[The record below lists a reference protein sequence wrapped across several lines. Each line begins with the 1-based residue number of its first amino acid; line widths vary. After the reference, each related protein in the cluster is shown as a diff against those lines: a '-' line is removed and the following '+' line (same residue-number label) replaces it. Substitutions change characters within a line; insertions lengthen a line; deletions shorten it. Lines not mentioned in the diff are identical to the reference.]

1 MINFEINKYI
11 YCFFIGVIGKIYDDL
26 IDLYLIKNERLL
38 ECIKT
43 LWTILIFF
51 FIFFLSSNGYDIL
64 FILFGWT
71 FLPLVDWSAYADDPY
86 FFSLMIFINIF
97 GLITIKL
104 KQYSFSYLYMFLAF
118 ILYCISSPITEI
130 FMFELNGFVNSMCNF
145 LNLIK
150 KKDSFTFCE
159 ISKEN
164 LECSYTKLITR
175 CISIIFLTFMILIM
189 FYLKKNTENI
199 ELNNIYTSV
208 IYLSVVNIGYF
219 LISVFNQSYKLY
231 FIPVKILNRTAV
243 ETSTV

>member
-86 FFSLMIFINIF
+86 FFSLMIFITIF

-104 KQYSFSYLYMFLAF
+104 KQYSFSYLY
-118 ILYCISSPITEI
+118 
-130 FMFELNGFVNSMCNF
+130 
-145 LNLIK
+145 
-150 KKDSFTFCE
+150 
-159 ISKEN
+159 
-164 LECSYTKLITR
+164 
-175 CISIIFLTFMILIM
+175 
-189 FYLKKNTENI
+189 NT
-199 ELNNIYTSV
+199 
-208 IYLSVVNIGYF
+208 
-219 LISVFNQSYKLY
+219 LY
-231 FIPVKILNRTAV
+231 FYWKR
-243 ETSTV
+243 